1 MTLEKDTLLHNR
13 YRIIDIL
20 GQGGMGSVYRAV
32 LCVLPAYMK

>member
-32 LCVLPAYMK
+32 DENLGV